1 MSTEPTPPLSPRHER
16 FVLEFL
22 KDGNATQAYV
32 RAGYSPRGAQPSASR
47 LLRDP
52 RIEAAITAGR
62 ARMAQ
67 ALEVDVTRL
76 AQEYARIAFANVV
89 DFLTVEADGR
99 VRVDLMKASQAQC
112 ASIVELKVSN
122 HGKQEQTVTL
132 KLGKLQALNMLT
144 KQVGLLVAKPKP
156 GLTPE
161 DRERY
166 EERIAGYERG
176 LDHRDEEKRRWRQEL
191 EEVRA
196 ALKAAHATIDAANL
210 IRPGPG
216 KPPPESPTESPPA
229 ESPPAASP
237 PAEPKAEPQRV
248 VEPGMPTTPPPDYT
262 PGHLNG
268 KMIQRSGPRLGPNWA
283 DALRD
288 MKPGGFDPPGC
299 SRQAEDS
306 SEEIAAH
313 IRAALR

>member
-1 MSTEPTPPLSPRHER
+1 MSTETTPPLSPRHER

-52 RIEAAITAGR
+52 RIEAAIAAGR

-229 ESPPAASP
+229 EPPPAESP
-237 PAEPKAEPQRV
+237 PAETKAEPQRA

-268 KMIQRSGPRLGPNWA
+268 KVFWNTHPGPPQGPTWH
-283 DALRD
+283 DVMRT
-288 MKPGGFDPPGC
+288 MKRGSFPGY
-299 SRQAEDS
+299 
-306 SEEIAAH
+306 
-313 IRAALR
+313 